1 MKSWVWITASLAA
14 LFGLQGA
21 LCSMACAESPS
32 SELAG
37 PQAAD
42 PMPCHEAPAEDPSPA
57 PAHPDSDAPCSCE
70 ASVVAVLEAS
80 EAVTANPAAGILPT
94 RVVHVE
100 ALRGVSTDFHWRAP
114 ERLPPLDVLLLNTTL
129 LI

>member
-1 MKSWVWITASLAA
+1 MKRWVWITASLAA
-14 LFGLQGA
+14 LFGLQGP
-21 LCSMACAESPS
+21 LCSVACAESPS
-32 SELAG
+32 SELAV
-37 PQAAD
+37 PQAGD
-42 PMPCHEAPAEDPSPA
+42 PMPCHGALADSSPA
-57 PAHPDSDAPCSCE
+57 PAHRDSDSPCSCE